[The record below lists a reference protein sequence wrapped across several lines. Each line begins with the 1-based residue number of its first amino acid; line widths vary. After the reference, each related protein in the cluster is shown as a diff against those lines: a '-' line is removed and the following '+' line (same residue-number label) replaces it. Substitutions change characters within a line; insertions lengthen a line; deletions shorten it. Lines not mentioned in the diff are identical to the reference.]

1 MIIFWG
7 LIGSLTVVTF
17 LGLGAILNMAF
28 RNWYLSSIV
37 YSIAFLVVASL
48 YHSRIS
54 GSIWT
59 VLILGWFASVGASF
73 IVRILKQHRYAM
85 FG

>member
-7 LIGSLTVVTF
+7 LIGTLTVVTF

-37 YSIAFLVVASL
+37 YSIAFLVVGSL
-48 YHSRIS
+48 YYSRIS

-59 VLILGWFASVGASF
+59 LLVLGWFSSLGASL
-73 IVRILKQHRYAM
+73 IVRILKQRRYAM